1 MSDPNQSPLLSD
13 DDMTPGQRKLMGTLI
28 IGLVCFT
35 LGLGAGFFI
44 SNEPAQG
51 QLERERQLSQQLKAQ
66 QQKIAELERSLTYN
80 QTQKAGANNGKLDP
94 KIKELHTQQG
104 KRYSDAM
111 RKARHQKAANLIDWF
126 VVRWNSVLDDPMT
139 GDRLDRRADLLSQL
153 VGAMG
158 ENLDPADFANWQ
170 SEFFAQSWLAE
181 IAYDLDG
188 DEYPAP
194 RKAKN
199 PRDGFTQ
206 TSVCKIAMALN
217 QTVTNAQVLVMP
229 EMKCDRPEARMS
241 VFLSSETID
250 GALTEFVKALRAQG
264 YLVIDKTRQGVRRIL
279 LGPGRR

>member
-1 MSDPNQSPLLSD
+1 MSEQHPSPLLNSD
-13 DDMTPGQRKLMGTLI
+13 EMTPGQRKLMGTI
-28 IGLVCFT
+28 IIALVCFSI
-35 LGLGAGFFI
+35 GLGTGLFI
-44 SNEPAQG
+44 AEEPAED
-51 QLERERQLSQQLKAQ
+51 QLQREQELVQQLKVQ

-80 QTQKAGANNGKLDP
+80 QTQQAGSNKGKLED
-94 KIKELHTQQG
+94 KIKDLHINQG

-111 RKARHQKAANLIDWF
+111 RKARHHKAANLIDWF

-158 ENLDPADFANWQ
+158 ENLDPGDFANWQ
-170 SEFFAQSWLAE
+170 SEFLSQSWLAE

-188 DEYPAP
+188 DGYPAT

-217 QTVTNAQVLVMP
+217 QTVTNAQVLLMP
-229 EMKCDRPEARMS
+229 GIKCERPEARMS
-241 VFLSSETID
+241 IFLSSDTID
-250 GALTEFVKALRAQG
+250 GALTEFVKALQGQG
-264 YLVIDKTRQGVRRIL
+264 YLVVDKTRQGVRRIL